1 MVTTNGYI
9 RLKTIFFTFLSLCLF
24 TNLSFSTNMI
34 NGGDP
39 IGDANKVKKIVLDA
53 GHGGKDPGAVG
64 KRSKEKDIALS
75 LTLKLG
81 KSINKSYPDIEVIY
95 TRDKDE
101 FIELH
106 ERARI
111 ANDANA
117 DLFISIHCN
126 SVTNPKPYGSET
138 YVMGLGEQGRNLEV
152 AKRENGVIL
161 LEENHKQNYNG
172 FDPNSEA
179 SHIILNMYQNAF
191 WDQSIA
197 IASSIEENLKVRNS
211 RNSRGVKQLPLL
223 VLRNTYMPSV
233 LFEAGFISNPTEE
246 KYLLSEKGQ
255 NEIVESL
262 ILAIKDYKKK
272 LEKNPELQKT
282 SASMVE
288 KKVEEKAPEI
298 AKTSHAT
305 DSKPAIQEKQMPT
318 SQIPTSQVKSGL
330 EFCVQLAATP
340 KKENIKSGQWKN
352 IKNLS
357 IRFENNM
364 YKYQVTAIESYNEA
378 SDIKKQ
384 MRARGFNGAFIV
396 AYSNGDRV
404 NISEAVSMSH

>member
-53 GHGGKDPGAVG
+53 GHGGIDPGAIG

-81 KSINKSYPDIEVIY
+81 NSISQNFPEIEVIY
-95 TRDKDE
+95 TRKTDVKID
-101 FIELH
+101 LH

-111 ANDANA
+111 ANNANA
-117 DLFISIHCN
+117 DLFISLHCN
-126 SVTNPKPYGSET
+126 AVNSSSPYGSET
-138 YVMGLGEQGRNLEV
+138 YVMGLARNQSNLEV

-161 LEENHKQNYNG
+161 LEENYKENYNG

-179 SHIILNMYQNAF
+179 SHIILNMYQNAYLDNSLALANSF
-191 WDQSIA
+191 
-197 IASSIEENLKVRNS
+197 ETNLRTRNQ
-211 RNSRGVKQLPLL
+211 RKSRGVKQAGFL
-223 VLRNTYMPSV
+223 VLRNTFMPSV

-318 SQIPTSQVKSGL
+318 SQISTSQVKSGL